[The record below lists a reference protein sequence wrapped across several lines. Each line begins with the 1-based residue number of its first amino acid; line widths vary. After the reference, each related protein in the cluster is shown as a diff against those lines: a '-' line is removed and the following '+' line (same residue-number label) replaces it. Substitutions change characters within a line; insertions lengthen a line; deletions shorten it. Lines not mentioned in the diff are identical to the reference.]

1 MAVEIVAG
9 AAIFTSDGKELGK
22 VKKVEPTAF
31 QVDAPRALDYWLEA
45 TLVAEA
51 TEGRI
56 KLSIADS
63 ELGGYKMDRPFDHN
77 GFREAPPASLDRG
90 AVQADALR
98 RTGRP
103 GL

>member
-1 MAVEIVAG
+1 MAAEIVDG
-9 AAIFTSDGKELGK
+9 AAVFTSDGKEIGK
-22 VKKVEPTAF
+22 VKKVEATAF
-31 QVDAPRALDYWLEA
+31 HVDAPRALDYWLES

-51 TEGRI
+51 TESRLD
-56 KLSIADS
+56 LSIAES
-63 ELGGYKMDRPFDHN
+63 EVAGYKMDRPFDHN